1 MTQEIRE
8 DGEGVCP
15 SLHRKCN
22 NKRRMVEKG
31 CGGLAHHD
39 FFPLKT
45 QTNLMNCW
53 QLAACLESFEDGMKL
68 FPSFLSV
75 NNST

>member
-1 MTQEIRE
+1 
-8 DGEGVCP
+8 
-15 SLHRKCN
+15 
-22 NKRRMVEKG
+22 MVEKG